1 MKFGVDLEHD
11 FCLLCVY
18 DGAIVNC
25 YISIIKDDLMYALI
39 VNNNDTLKPL
49 SYSIL
54 AHGPIHNMRDDIKES
69 INISLK
75 NDVYK
80 IQTGSKVS
88 IDIKKGDNGL
98 LSLLSGNTEHNL
110 LFVPCGE
117 RRYNFDLRNIHTRR
131 FPFDKYIDN

>member
-1 MKFGVDLEHD
+1 MRFGVDLEHG

-25 YISIIKDDLMYALI
+25 YISIIKDEVMYALI
-39 VNNNDTLKPL
+39 SNNNDTLKPL
-49 SYSIL
+49 SCAIP
-54 AHGPIHNMRDDIKES
+54 AHGPIHSMRVSIKES
-69 INISLK
+69 INVSLK

-98 LSLLSGNTEHNL
+98 LSLISGNTKHDL

-117 RRYNFDLRNIHTRR
+117 RRYNFDLRNIHTTR
-131 FPFDKYIDN
+131 FPFDKYIK